1 MAALIHVAAA
11 VVTRKD
17 GRILIARRPA
27 HAHQGGLWE
36 FPGGK
41 VEAGET
47 ARRALVREL
56 AEELAITVTACRPQL
71 RVHHAYADRSVL
83 LDVWRVTG
91 WHGEV
96 RGREGQAV
104 AWVSPAELPDHAFPA
119 ANRPIV
125 TAARLPER
133 CLVTPPPEDPE
144 AFLAGLEASLAAGVG
159 LVQLRAG
166 GLPEER
172 LAALAGAVTALCHRH
187 GALAVLNGSPD
198 QARRW
203 GMDGVHLTSRRLM
216 ALTERPA
223 PSELWC
229 SASCHTPR
237 EVARANALGLDFIL
251 CSPVKPTASHPGAAI
266 LGWAGLNA
274 LTELA
279 RMPVYALGGM
289 VAADLP
295 AAWNAGAQGIA
306 AIGGLWR
313 GRDAAT
319 EPFPSP

>member
-1 MAALIHVAAA
+1 MAAVIHVAAA
-11 VVTRKD
+11 VVTRDD

-41 VEAGET
+41 LESGET
-47 ARRALVREL
+47 PRRALIREL
-56 AEELAITVTACRPQL
+56 AEELSITVTACRPQL
-71 RVHHAYADRSVL
+71 RVRHAYADRSVL

-91 WHGEV
+91 WRGEAH
-96 RGREGQAV
+96 GREGQAV
-104 AWVSPAELPDHAFPA
+104 AWVAPAELPDHDFPA

-125 TAARLPER
+125 AAARLPEC
-133 CLVTPPPEDPE
+133 CLVTPPPGNRK
-144 AFLAGLEASLAAGVG
+144 AFLAALEQGLAAGIG
-159 LVQLRAG
+159 LVQLRAPA
-166 GLPEER
+166 LPEEE
-172 LAALAGAVTALCHRH
+172 LAALAGPVTELGHRH
-187 GALAVLNGSPD
+187 GALVVLNGLPE

-216 ALTERPA
+216 ALAARPA
-223 PSELWC
+223 LEGLWC

-237 EVARANALGLDFIL
+237 EVARANDLGLDFIL
-251 CSPVKPTASHPGAAI
+251 CSPVKPTASHPGAAT

-279 RMPVYALGGM
+279 AMPVYALGGM
-289 VAADLP
+289 TPGDLA

-313 GRDAAT
+313 GGTPAGR
-319 EPFPSP
+319 PFPPP

>member
-1 MAALIHVAAA
+1 MAALIPVAAA
-11 VVTRKD
+11 VVTRDD
-17 GRILIARRPA
+17 GRILIARRPDD
-27 HAHQGGLWE
+27 AHQGGLWE

-71 RVHHAYADRSVL
+71 RVRHAYADRSVL
-83 LDVWRVTG
+83 LDVWRVTE
-91 WHGEV
+91 WRGEA

-104 AWVSPAELPDHAFPA
+104 AWVTPAQLADFAFPA

-125 TAARLPER
+125 AAAHLPER
-133 CLVTPPPEDPE
+133 CLVTPPPGDPE
-144 AFLAGLEASLAAGVG
+144 AFLAGLEQSLAAGVG

-172 LAALAGAVTALCHRH
+172 LAALAEAVTALCHRY
-187 GALAVLNGSPD
+187 GALAVLNGPPD
-198 QARRW
+198 QALRW
-203 GMDGVHLTSRRLM
+203 RMDGVHLTSPRLM
-216 ALTERPA
+216 ALVERPA
-223 PSELWC
+223 PAELWC

-237 EVARANALGLDFIL
+237 EVARANDLGLDFIL
-251 CSPVKPTASHPGAAI
+251 CSPVKPTASHPGAAT
-266 LGWAGLNA
+266 LGWAGLHA

-279 RMPVYALGGM
+279 AMPVYALGGM

-306 AIGGLWR
+306 AIGGLWQ
-313 GRDAAT
+313 GGDAAGRR
-319 EPFPSP
+319 SPHA